1 MDNLVEFEAILFD
14 VGNTLVEQRFYDSD
28 KSRASLLPGVAEL
41 LRALT
46 GKFRLGVVSNSKVFN
61 STDIKNKLE
70 ECGIADYFE
79 VFVSSLDVG
88 EEKPS
93 PLPLKVALEKMNI
106 SCEKALYIG
115 DNEIDRLAAQSAGME
130 FLFTSKDIR
139 ESFSDYEISIKSAW
153 QRGLGKK
160 IRNFPEVAVEI
171 RSHIDGRAK
180 PKDSLGRLEEMAIQI
195 SNITGEAPKID
206 PAGAAIFVADHG
218 VAADNSVTPW
228 PQSITA
234 RMADLI
240 VDGNA
245 AVSVLARNSDVYL
258 EVINL
263 GTVSKTHS
271 INVRNETISTGT
283 LDFRQK
289 EAMSESQL
297 NQALEVGAKTAE
309 RLIAGGS
316 RSISIGEVGIGN
328 TTSSAILIGMFC
340 GVTAVEVTGRGS
352 GIPDEVFNSKL
363 LVVADQIGKLS
374 SREDPLKILRNFGGF
389 ELAAMVGLIVRS
401 ASLNI
406 PVILDGVTTL
416 ASALVAVAIKPEVRD
431 SMLLGHL
438 SSEPASKIAAENLN
452 LKPILDLDLRL
463 GEGTGAILSV
473 PIIRAACRLHA
484 EMSPLSDVVNL
495 DSSS

>member
-1 MDNLVEFEAILFD
+1 MDNLVEFDAILFD
-14 VGNTLVEQRFYDSD
+14 VGNTLVEQTFYDSD
-28 KSRASLLPGVAEL
+28 ESRASLLPGVAEL
-41 LRALT
+41 LRALS
-46 GKFRLGVVSNSKVFN
+46 GKFRLGVVSNSKIFDSVG
-61 STDIKNKLE
+61 IKKKLE
-70 ECGIADYFE
+70 ESGIAEYFE
-79 VFVSSLDVG
+79 VFVSSLDAG

-93 PLPLKVALEKMNI
+93 PLPLNVALQQMNI

-115 DNEIDRLAAQSAGME
+115 DNEIDRIAAEAAGMK

-139 ESFSDYEISIKSAW
+139 ESFLGYEISSDSAW
-153 QRGLGKK
+153 QRALGTK
-160 IRNFPEVAVEI
+160 IKAFPEVAEEV

-180 PKDSLGRLEEMAIQI
+180 PKGSLGRLEELAIQI
-195 SNITGEAPKID
+195 SDITGDAPSID

-218 VAADNSVTPW
+218 VAADDSVTPW

-234 RMADLI
+234 SMADLI
-240 VDGNA
+240 VDRNA
-245 AVSVLARNSDVYL
+245 AVSVIARNSDVYL

-283 LDFRQK
+283 VDFRQK

-316 RSISIGEVGIGN
+316 RSISVGEVGIGN
-328 TTSSAILIGMFC
+328 TTSSAILIGVFC
-340 GVTAVEVTGRGS
+340 GATAEEVTGRGS
-352 GIPDEVFNSKL
+352 GIPDNIFNSKL
-363 LVVADQIGKLS
+363 LVVADQISKS
-374 SREDPLKILRNFGGF
+374 SSKEDPLKILRHSGGF
-389 ELAAMVGLIVRS
+389 ELAAMVGLIIRS

-416 ASALVAVAIKPEVRD
+416 ASALIAVATKPEVRN

-473 PIIRAACRLHA
+473 PIIRAACRLHG
-484 EMSPLSDVVNL
+484 EMSPLSDVVNI
-495 DSSS
+495 DSLS